1 MHSEKK
7 LVVSHAPF
15 WHDGTSL
22 SSRHYNLMLAALLPV
37 IAGFLTYGTP
47 AIGVVSLAVSTAIFW
62 ELLMNK
68 IMQRPVSVGNGQAAL
83 MGLLLAMLLPA
94 TAPWWLVVVGTF
106 LAVVLAKEIFGG
118 LGANPFHPAVVSLAM
133 IMVSWPEFLD
143 FNAMLADYDT
153 GFIMAYPLAT
163 VKHFGTEAVAGITSA
178 DLLWGR
184 QSGGIGTT
192 FGLGIIIGGVYLIAR
207 GFIRWE
213 IVLSFLAGILVT
225 ALMFSIFGDSSQ
237 YAGPMFHLLTGYTLI
252 GAVFLATEDSSS
264 PVNFLP
270 MIIYGATGGILTVLI
285 RNIGA
290 YVDGVVFAILII
302 NIVNPLI
309 DKIRPK
315 AMGKVA

>member
-106 LAVVLAKEIFGG
+106 LAVVLAKDIFGG